1 MILRIIVE
9 NFLSFREATQFDM
22 FPNLKR
28 TTFENH
34 IYKDKEIPLL
44 KQAAIYGANGSGK
57 SNFIWAI
64 EFIRKYALDTN
75 FLNSISVSEYKHKL
89 AESTDTAPISLFI
102 EFSTP
107 QNYYIYTIDIADNS
121 IENESL
127 YLSGVGKKENEL
139 IFSRKG
145 ELIRFAEEPTAEV
158 RSAIDTLINDNAMS
172 SVLSLNNRFPIIK
185 DKRAAEVYNWF
196 AKDLE
201 VVSFNAAAPQ
211 LIDFMSENSEVL
223 SFAKE
228 AFTEIG
234 LGINDLSIRT
244 EQFDEWIRKKEH
256 SQYKSKEK
264 QLSSDNA
271 VTGFAHNKP
280 LFSIGVDNGIR
291 TVKEFVFK
299 QLGKNGYIGEL
310 DIKAQS
316 DGTVRLLTLIPALYS
331 AIKLGHTVVIDEI
344 NHSIHPSLIFALI
357 NYYANTATTG
367 QLIFTTHETC
377 LLNQQQLMRP
387 DEVWFTE
394 KNEGAT
400 RMYSL
405 NEFKVHSTISIE
417 NGYMQGRYGAIPFIG
432 TLD

>member
-57 SNFIWAI
+57 SNFVWAI
-64 EFIRKYALDTN
+64 EFIRKYVLDTN

-102 EFSTP
+102 EFSTS

-121 IENESL
+121 IVDENL
-127 YLSGVGKKENEL
+127 YLSGIGKKENEL
-139 IFSRKG
+139 IFSRK
-145 ELIRFAEEPTAEV
+145 EKFIQFAEEPTGEI
-158 RSAIDTLINDNAMS
+158 RSAIDKLINDNAMS

-185 DKRAAEVYNWF
+185 DKRAAEVFNWF
-196 AKDLE
+196 AKELE

-244 EQFDEWIRKKEH
+244 EQFDEWISKKEH
-256 SQYKSKEK
+256 SHYKSEEK
-264 QLSSDNA
+264 KFSSYSIVA
-271 VTGFAHNKP
+271 GFAHNKP
-280 LFSIGVDNGIR
+280 LFSIGVDNGVR

-299 QLGKNGYIGEL
+299 QLGKNGYVGEL

-331 AIKLGHTVVIDEI
+331 AIKLGHTMVIDEI

-357 NYYANTATTG
+357 NYYANTTTTG

>member
-9 NFLSFREATQFDM
+9 NFLSFREATQFNM
-22 FPNLKR
+22 FPNLKW
-28 TTFENH
+28 TTFENQ
-34 IYKDKEIPLL
+34 IYKDKKIPLL

-64 EFIRKYALDTN
+64 EFIRKYVLDTN
-75 FLNSISVSEYKHKL
+75 FLNCISINEYKHKL
-89 AESTDTAPISLFI
+89 AGSTDSAPISLFI
-102 EFSTP
+102 EFSTI
-107 QNYYIYTIDIADNS
+107 QNYYIYTIEIEDNK
-121 IENESL
+121 IINESL
-127 YLSGVGKKENEL
+127 YLSEIGRKENEL
-139 IFSRKG
+139 IFFRKDKS
-145 ELIRFAEEPTAEV
+145 IQFAEEPTTEI
-158 RSAIDTLINDNAMS
+158 RSAIDRLINDNAMS
-172 SVLSLNNRFPIIK
+172 SVLSLNNRFPIIR
-185 DKRAAEVYNWF
+185 DKHAAEVYNWF
-196 AKDLE
+196 AEELE
-201 VVSFNAAAPQ
+201 VLSFNVAVPQ
-211 LIDFMSENSEVL
+211 LIDFMSENNEVL
-223 SFAKE
+223 NFAKE

-244 EQFDEWIRKKEH
+244 EPFDEWISKKEH
-256 SQYKSKEK
+256 SHNKSEEK
-264 QLSSDNA
+264 KLSSDSA
-271 VTGFAHNKP
+271 VTGFTHNKP
-280 LFSIGVDNGIR
+280 LFSIGVDNGIQ
-291 TVKEFVFK
+291 TVKELVFK
-299 QLGKNGYIGEL
+299 QLGKDGYIGKL

-357 NYYANTATTG
+357 NYYANTTTNG

-394 KNEGAT
+394 KNAGAT
-400 RMYSL
+400 CMYSL

>member
-34 IYKDKEIPLL
+34 IYKEREIPLL

-64 EFIRKYALDTN
+64 EFIRKYVLDAN
-75 FLNSISVSEYKHKL
+75 FLNNISVSEYKHKL
-89 AESTDTAPISLFI
+89 AASSEENPISLFV
-102 EFSTP
+102 EFSTTE
-107 QNYYIYTIDIADNS
+107 NYYIYMIEISDSS
-121 IENESL
+121 IVNESL
-127 YLSGVGKKENEL
+127 YLSGIGKRENEL
-139 IFSRKG
+139 IFSRK
-145 ELIRFAEEPTAEV
+145 EKTVLFADEPTVEI
-158 RSAIDTLINDNAMS
+158 RSAIDKLINDNAMS

-185 DKRAAEVYNWF
+185 DKRASEVYNWF
-196 AKDLE
+196 AKELE
-201 VVSFNAAAPQ
+201 VISFNASAPQ
-211 LIDFMSENSEVL
+211 LIDFMSENNDVL
-223 SFAKE
+223 RFAKE

-244 EQFDEWIRKKEH
+244 EQFDEWISKKEH
-256 SQYKSKEK
+256 SYYKSDEK
-264 QLSSDNA
+264 KLSSDSI
-271 VTGFAHNKP
+271 VTGFVHNKP
-280 LFSIGVDNGIR
+280 LFSIGFDNGIR
-291 TVKEFVFK
+291 TVKEFIFK
-299 QLGKNGYIGEL
+299 QLGKDGYVGEL

-316 DGTVRLLTLIPALYS
+316 DGTVRLLTLIPAMYA

-357 NYYANTATTG
+357 NYYANTTTTG

-405 NEFKVHSTISIE
+405 NEFKVNSTISIE

-432 TLD
+432 ALD

>member
-1 MILRIIVE
+1 MILRVIVE

-22 FPNLKR
+22 FPNMKR

-34 IYKDKEIPLL
+34 IYKDEEIPLL

-57 SNFIWAI
+57 SNFIRAVS
-64 EFIRKYALDTN
+64 FIRNYVVNTSFFN
-75 FLNSISVSEYKHKL
+75 NISVSEYKHKL
-89 AESTDTAPISLFI
+89 AASTDTVPISLFI
-102 EFSTP
+102 EFATNH
-107 QNYYIYTIDIADNS
+107 NYYIYS
-121 IENESL
+121 IEIEDDSIVNESL
-127 YLSGVGKKENEL
+127 FLSGIGEKENEL
-139 IFSRKG
+139 IFSRKDKS
-145 ELIRFAEEPTAEV
+145 IQFAEEPTAEI
-158 RSAIDTLINDNAMS
+158 RSAIDKLINDNAMS

-185 DKRAAEVYNWF
+185 DKRAAEVYKWF
-196 AKDLE
+196 AEELE
-201 VVSFNAAAPQ
+201 VVSFNAIAPQ
-211 LIDFMSENSEVL
+211 LIDIMSDNSEVL
-223 SFAKE
+223 NFAKE
-228 AFTEIG
+228 AFSEIG
-234 LGINDLSIRT
+234 LGINDLAIRT
-244 EQFDEWIRKKEH
+244 EQFDEWISKKEH
-256 SQYKSKEK
+256 SHYKSKEK
-264 QLSSDNA
+264 QLSAESA
-271 VTGFAHNKP
+271 VTGFSSYKP
-280 LFSIGVDNGIR
+280 LFSIGLDNGVR

-299 QLGKNGYIGEL
+299 QLGKDGYIGEL

-432 TLD
+432 NLE